1 MPHLS
6 EMQSQH
12 TAGLA
17 LLAKAVAGDPLTS
30 DERAGAEFFL
40 AGLTPVIT
48 QNPHLAHMIYNSAV
62 ASRPRDETAPIAA

>member
-17 LLAKAVAGDPLTS
+17 LLAKAVAGNPLTP

-48 QNPHLAHMIYNSAV
+48 QNPHLAHLIHNSA
-62 ASRPRDETAPIAA
+62 IAATPPAAA